1 MKWKHIIGDV
11 EVNRDLVLLLLIG
24 GLYTLA
30 ISLSNTFVN
39 IYLWKQTQNYVNLG
53 LYNLASVV
61 LQPLTFLVGGKLAK
75 RIDRS
80 ILLRIG
86 VGTLAIFF
94 IVVLVAGKSASQ
106 YILLMGALLGV
117 GYGFYWLAFNL
128 LTFEITEPETRDFFN
143 GFLGLLTSFSGM
155 IGPIAAGYTISRME
169 KWSGYTVIFFLS
181 LVLFAIAVVLSFFL
195 SKRECEGRYE
205 ITKVLKERRIDKNW
219 GRITRAHFFQGLRE
233 GTFIFVISVYVYL
246 ATDSELAL
254 GKYSL
259 VNSAVSFV
267 CYYLV
272 ARMLKKEWR
281 KKAILLGGIILYAV
295 VFLVIFNV
303 TYTKLLI
310 YAACIA
316 IAYPILLVPYGSM
329 TYDVIGRAK
338 NAREWRV
345 EYVVVRELW
354 LNAGRICSVLSFL
367 CAVLFFPPEKSLPFL
382 LCILGAG
389 HFLIYF
395 AIKNVKYDEGNVGK
409 TSVVAQETTQNQT
422 EPEG

>member
-1 MKWKHIIGDV
+1 MKWKHVIGDV
-11 EVNRDLVLLLLIG
+11 EVNRDLVLLLIMG

-61 LQPLTFLVGGKLAK
+61 LQLLTFLFAGKLAK
-75 RIDRS
+75 RIDRA

-86 VGTLAIFF
+86 VGTLATFF
-94 IVVLVAGKSASQ
+94 IVVLLTGTHASH
-106 YILLMGALLGV
+106 YIILLGGLLGI

-143 GFLGLLTSFSGM
+143 GFLGLLTSFAGM

-181 LVLFAIAVVLSFFL
+181 LTLFAIAVVISFFL

-205 ITKVLKERRIDKNW
+205 IVQVLKERKIDKNW

-233 GTFIFVISVYVYL
+233 GTFVFVISVYVYL
-246 ATDSELAL
+246 ASGSEFAL

-295 VFLVIFNV
+295 VFLVIFHV
-303 TYTKLLI
+303 TYVKLLI

-338 NAREWRV
+338 QAKEWRV
-345 EYVVVRELW
+345 EYIVVRELW
-354 LNAGRICSVLSFL
+354 LNSGRICSILSFL
-367 CAVLFFPPEKSLPFL
+367 CAVSFFLPEKSLPVL

-395 AIKNVKYDEGNVGK
+395 AVKNVKYDEQNINR
-409 TSVVAQETTQNQT
+409 TSVVAGETTPNRT

>member
-1 MKWKHIIGDV
+1 MKWKHVIGDV
-11 EVNRDLVLLLLIG
+11 EVNRDLVLLLVMG

-61 LQPLTFLVGGKLAK
+61 LQPLTFLFAGKLAK
-75 RIDRS
+75 RIDRA

-86 VGTLAIFF
+86 VGTLAAFF
-94 IVVLVAGKSASQ
+94 VVVLLAGTRASH
-106 YILLMGALLGV
+106 YILLLGGLLGI

-169 KWSGYTVIFFLS
+169 KWTGYTVIFFLS
-181 LVLFAIAVVLSFFL
+181 LTLFAIAVVISFFL

-205 ITKVLKERRIDKNW
+205 IVQVLKERKINKNW
-219 GRITRAHFFQGLRE
+219 GRVTRAHFFQGLRE
-233 GTFIFVISVYVYL
+233 GTFVFVISVYVYL
-246 ATDSELAL
+246 ASGSEFGL

-259 VNSAVSFV
+259 VNSAVSFI

-272 ARMLKKEWR
+272 ARILRKEWR
-281 KKAILLGGIILYAV
+281 KKAILLGGIILYIV
-295 VFLVIFNV
+295 VFLVVFHV
-303 TYTKLLI
+303 TYVKLLI

-338 NAREWRV
+338 QAREWRV
-345 EYVVVRELW
+345 EYIVVRELW
-354 LNAGRICSVLSFL
+354 LNSGRICSVLSFL
-367 CAVLFFPPEKSLPFL
+367 CAVSFFPPEKSLPVL

-389 HFLIYF
+389 HLLIYF
-395 AIKNVKYDEGNVGK
+395 AVRNVKYGEGNPNK
-409 TSVVAQETTQNQT
+409 TRIPAPETTQNHT
-422 EPEG
+422 EREG

>member
-1 MKWKHIIGDV
+1 MKWKHVIGDV
-11 EVNRDLVLLLLIG
+11 EVNRDLVLLLVMG

-53 LYNLASVV
+53 VYNLASVV
-61 LQPLTFLVGGKLAK
+61 LQPLTFLFAGKLAK
-75 RIDRS
+75 RIDRA

-86 VGTLAIFF
+86 VGTLATFF
-94 IVVLVAGKSASQ
+94 VVVLLAGTRASH
-106 YILLMGALLGV
+106 YILLLGGLLGI

-169 KWSGYTVIFFLS
+169 KWTGYTVIFFLS
-181 LVLFAIAVVLSFFL
+181 LTLFAIAVVISFFL

-205 ITKVLKERRIDKNW
+205 IVQVLKERKINKNW

-233 GTFIFVISVYVYL
+233 GTFVFVISVYVYL
-246 ATDSELAL
+246 ASGSEFGL

-259 VNSAVSFV
+259 VNSAVSFI

-272 ARMLKKEWR
+272 TRILRKEWR
-281 KKAILLGGIILYAV
+281 KKAILIGGIILYVV
-295 VFLVIFNV
+295 VFLVIFHV
-303 TYTKLLI
+303 TYVKLLI

-338 NAREWRV
+338 QAREWRV
-345 EYVVVRELW
+345 EYIVVRELW
-354 LNAGRICSVLSFL
+354 LNSGRICSVLSFL
-367 CAVLFFPPEKSLPFL
+367 CAVSFFPPEKSLPVL

-389 HFLIYF
+389 HLLIYF
-395 AIKNVKYDEGNVGK
+395 AVRNVKYGEGNPNK
-409 TSVVAQETTQNQT
+409 TRIPAPETTQNHT
-422 EPEG
+422 EREG